1 MKNEW
6 VIEKIKSLVIVV
18 LFLSAILLLYFFWK
32 GFSLEEIRLPLTNF
46 STDTIITPNTSELVE
61 PKNVQVTFG
70 PENYTQY
77 STNTDTLWNNFVKDY
92 IAFSESENI
101 FVEEIPMEKWIES
114 MQMKSIRYEFAYD
127 LPLSYLDALGAASIP
142 QAESIEAFSVIAYS
156 VASRE
161 SIFLYDSQNDK
172 YYRMVSDADYT
183 SLEQQI
189 SQLNQTPH
197 SIYYPINMFYGV
209 RNDTLLPYDRQERLL
224 TLSSVNEIKDSSK
237 DRERKIAERFF
248 GENLDFI
255 RKIIEDDGTVIYM
268 YGVGQKIL
276 TLDPQGIVEY
286 TEEVDNDYRELPYYQ
301 SLNLA
306 TEFVARHG
314 SWTTIDGKEIDSY
327 LEYSTEINDSS
338 RRKGYRFS
346 FGLKQDGYPLF
357 NDNGPQMIVELIGDQ
372 IVYYKRQID
381 TAYNTM
387 SPETEDRQIY
397 SIIELLPAKYT
408 TLALVLKENG
418 AEISDV
424 SADEQFNSVIEQIT
438 ALDIGY
444 FKQSDQEGDA
454 FFIPAWVINF
464 SSINIF
470 FDLYSG
476 DYLGFIDEATR

>member
-1 MKNEW
+1 MRNEW
-6 VIEKIKSLVIVV
+6 IIEKIKSLVIVV

-32 GFSLEEIRLPLTNF
+32 GFSLEEIRFPFTNF
-46 STDTIITPNTSELVE
+46 PTNTSITPVTTDLVS
-61 PKNVQVTFG
+61 PKNIQVTFG

-77 STNTDTLWNNFVKDY
+77 STDTNTLWSSFIKDY

-101 FVEEIPMEKWIES
+101 FVEEIPMEKWVES

-127 LPLSYLDALGAASIP
+127 LPLSYLDSLGAASIP
-142 QAESIEAFSVIAYS
+142 QSDSIEVFSVIAYS
-156 VASRE
+156 VASQE
-161 SIFLYDSQNDK
+161 SIFLYDGQNKK

-189 SQLNQTPH
+189 SQLEQMPH
-197 SIYYPINMFYGV
+197 SAYYPINMFYGV
-209 RNDTLLPYDRQERLL
+209 KNDTLLPYERQENLL
-224 TLSSVNEIKDSSK
+224 PFSSVNEIKDSPK
-237 DRERKIAERFF
+237 DLERKIAEKFF

-255 RKIIEDDGTVIYM
+255 RKITEDDGTIIYM

-286 TEEVDNDYRELPYYQ
+286 TEEPDSDYTELTYYQ

-306 TEFVARHG
+306 TEFVAKHG
-314 SWTTIDGKEIDSY
+314 NWITIDRKEINPY
-327 LEYSTEINDSS
+327 LEYSTEINGNSK
-338 RRKGYRFS
+338 RQGYRFS
-346 FGLKQDGYPLF
+346 FGLKQNGYPLF
-357 NDNGPQMIVELIGDQ
+357 TDNGPQIIVELVGDQ

-381 TAYNTM
+381 TAYNTVNL
-387 SPETEDRQIY
+387 ETDIQQVC

-418 AEISDV
+418 IEISDV
-424 SADEQFNSVIEQIT
+424 SADEQFNSVMELIT

-444 FKQSDQEGDA
+444 FKQSYPEGESC
-454 FFIPAWVINF
+454 FIPAWVINL

-476 DYLGFIDEATR
+476 DYLGFIDEGAR